1 VGGIDLPLAGGLALQ
16 IFWEAGAKVFSLND
30 KLSQQLSM
38 QGVVGL
44 GYEF

>member
-1 VGGIDLPLAGGLALQ
+1 VGGMDLPLWGGLALQ

-30 KLSQQLSM
+30 KFAQQLSL

-44 GYEF
+44 GYQF